1 MVYSRG
7 VARPAKYS
15 SEQILDTAATLL
27 ASGGP
32 QRVTV
37 GAIAASIGGP
47 TGSIYHR
54 FATRDLM
61 MARLW
66 VRTVRR
72 AQHGFV
78 EALEQPDLR
87 EAAHAAALHI
97 PRWSRGHPLD
107 ASVLLLYRRQDLAE
121 AWPDELSL
129 ELEQLNRPLTA
140 AVERF
145 SARLPGRL
153 TPSKR
158 EAVTMALID
167 VPYGVTRRHLLAD
180 RVPPVVVDRLIIATC
195 DALLLSAD
203 E

>member
-1 MVYSRG
+1 

-37 GAIAASIGGP
+37 GAIASAIGGP

-54 FATRDLM
+54 FATRDLIL
-61 MARLW
+61 ARLW
-66 VRTVRR
+66 IRTVHR
-72 AQHGFV
+72 AQEGFL
-78 EALEQPDLR
+78 EALELPEVRD
-87 EAAHAAALHI
+87 AAHAAALHI
-97 PRWSRGHPLD
+97 PRFSRGHPLD
-107 ASVLLLYRRQDLAE
+107 ARVLVLYRRQQLAA
-121 AWPDELSL
+121 AWPEELTL
-129 ELEQLNRPLTA
+129 ELEHLNRPLVTSL
-140 AVERF
+140 ERF
-145 SARLPGRL
+145 GARLPGRL

-167 VPYGVTRRHLLAD
+167 LPYGVTRRHLLAD
-180 RVPPVVVDRLIIATC
+180 RPPPALVDRLILATC
-195 DALLLSAD
+195 DTLLFAAA